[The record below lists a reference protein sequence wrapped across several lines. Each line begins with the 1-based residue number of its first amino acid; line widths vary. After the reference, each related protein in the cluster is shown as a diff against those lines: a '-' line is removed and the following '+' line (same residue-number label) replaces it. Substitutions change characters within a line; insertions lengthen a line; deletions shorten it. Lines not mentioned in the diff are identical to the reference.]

1 MRTVL
6 LVCTG
11 NTCRSPMA
19 EAMLKDMASR
29 ADIEVE
35 VRSAGVGA
43 IDGYP
48 MSPNAEKVLQKRNLP
63 ATGTSTALTAE
74 LVAWADLIL
83 GMTFSHKQA
92 IIRQYPDAA
101 GKTFTLKEYALQ
113 GDAGMDDLA
122 EAERL
127 YAEWQ
132 IKLATGE
139 RMDEADERKL
149 RELQDRLPDF
159 DIADPFGGSLEVYE
173 RSADEIGDALKRV
186 IKKWTDEKNAGDEH
200 NAADGQNADDAQ
212 HADDQHTGDEQ
223 N

>member
-19 EAMLKDMASR
+19 EAMLKDWASR
-29 ADIEVE
+29 AGIEVE

-83 GMTFSHKQA
+83 GMTSSHKQA
-92 IIRQYPDAA
+92 IARPPPCHPCWHHLAA
-101 GKTFTLKEYALQ
+101 HIL
-113 GDAGMDDLA
+113 
-122 EAERL
+122 
-127 YAEWQ
+127 
-132 IKLATGE
+132 
-139 RMDEADERKL
+139 
-149 RELQDRLPDF
+149 
-159 DIADPFGGSLEVYE
+159 
-173 RSADEIGDALKRV
+173 SA
-186 IKKWTDEKNAGDEH
+186 
-200 NAADGQNADDAQ
+200 
-212 HADDQHTGDEQ
+212 
-223 N
+223 

>member
-19 EAMLKDMASR
+19 EAMLRDWASR
-29 ADIEVE
+29 ADIKVE

-48 MSPNAEKVLQKRNLP
+48 MSPHAEEVLQKRNLP
-63 ATGTSTALTAE
+63 ASGTSTALTAE

-83 GMTFSHKQA
+83 GMTSSHKQA
-92 IIRQYPDAA
+92 IVQRFPDAA

-113 GDAGMDDLA
+113 GDASMNDMA

-139 RMDEADERKL
+139 RMDESDEAKL
-149 RELQDRLPDF
+149 RELQDKLPDF
-159 DIADPFGGSLEVYE
+159 DIADPFGGTLEIYE
-173 RSADEIGDALKRV
+173 RSADEIGEALKRV
-186 IKKWTDEKNAGDEH
+186 IEKWRSEQSAVDAED
-200 NAADGQNADDAQ
+200 AD
-212 HADDQHTGDEQ
+212 
-223 N
+223 